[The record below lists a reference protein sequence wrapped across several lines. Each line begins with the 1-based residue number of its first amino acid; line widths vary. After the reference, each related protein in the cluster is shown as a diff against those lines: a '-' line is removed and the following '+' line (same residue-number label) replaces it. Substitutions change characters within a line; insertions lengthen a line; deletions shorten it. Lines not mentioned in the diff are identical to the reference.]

1 MKRITLVQVN
11 KALRAASLDC
21 ELVKG
26 SGYFY
31 FQGPAV
37 DMAQEQGVYGVY
49 RLSDLS
55 IEQWIQEAKE
65 RSQ

>member
-1 MKRITLVQVN
+1 MKRITLAQVN
-11 KALRAASLDC
+11 KALKDASFDC

-26 SGYFY
+26 RGYFY

-37 DMAQEQGVYGVY
+37 DLAGEQGVYGVY

-65 RSQ
+65 RSE